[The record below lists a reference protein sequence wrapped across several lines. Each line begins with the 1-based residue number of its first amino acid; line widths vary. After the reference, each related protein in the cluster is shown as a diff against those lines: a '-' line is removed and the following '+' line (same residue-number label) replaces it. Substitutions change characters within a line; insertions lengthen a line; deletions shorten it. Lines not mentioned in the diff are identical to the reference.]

1 MKRETRIRWP
11 SLRFYDYGWVNVIIK
26 TFILVL
32 EAAVRCKAVTDE
44 DAEEVIRP
52 QRTRHGWG
60 VTSDTMP
67 EHLPYRSHYSIHSPF
82 PFPLHPSLGITQI
95 KPPIHQTMSQQQP
108 QRHGADQS
116 RDDQLEAIKT
126 GDVSNV
132 NDEPASYLIEPQ
144 DVSAD
149 PTTPSTLI
157 DPGLITIGEALEV
170 AALSAADKPIDHSDV
185 AAIKAAE
192 MRATGSSEIL
202 PGGITSEAQ
211 SAAIRN
217 SQTDRLEDQATLSDV
232 LADASSML
240 PKDKAVT
247 REDADRV
254 VAAELTNNPD
264 MTITLG
270 GVGAAMA
277 VAARRNQ
284 NTTI

>member
-1 MKRETRIRWP
+1 
-11 SLRFYDYGWVNVIIK
+11 
-26 TFILVL
+26 
-32 EAAVRCKAVTDE
+32 
-44 DAEEVIRP
+44 
-52 QRTRHGWG
+52 
-60 VTSDTMP
+60 
-67 EHLPYRSHYSIHSPF
+67 
-82 PFPLHPSLGITQI
+82 
-95 KPPIHQTMSQQQP
+95 MSQQQP
-108 QRHGADQS
+108 QRHEA
-116 RDDQLEAIKT
+116 DQLEPIKI

-132 NDEPASYLIEPQ
+132 NDEPASNPIGPQ

-149 PTTPSTLI
+149 ATTPSTLT

-170 AALSAADKPIDHSDV
+170 AALSAADKPIDQSDV

-211 SAAIRN
+211 YAAARN

-240 PKDKAVT
+240 PKDRAVT

-284 NTTI
+284 NATI